1 MLRAGFIYLPYVSG
15 NRQHRN
21 IGTRMMDAKHFTSS
35 TPVRRLLTL
44 LQLERNDLWVAIVFS
59 VAIGVLSLAVPVAT
73 QSLVN
78 TVAFGSLL
86 QPLLFLVL
94 LVLALL
100 VVSAVLQMIRYHVV
114 EILQRRV
121 LVRLAS
127 QTVHRLLNARVDALR
142 RANGPELVNRF
153 LDVVTVQK
161 AGATLLVDG
170 LSIVT
175 QATAGMALLAV
186 YHPWLLAFDAGL
198 LAALLIVL
206 VPAGWGAVETS
217 LKESAAKYALVGWL
231 EEIARNDRTFRGQ
244 SEAGFA
250 VERTD
255 SLVREYLGFRS
266 KHFRI
271 VARQFAGSLT
281 LQALASATLLGVGGM
296 LVIERQLTLG
306 QLVAAELIVSGVLA
320 SIAKLA
326 KHLETYYDLLAALD
340 KLGSLGDIPSEES
353 GTAGLDGQGP
363 ASLTVRGPMHQLD
376 VAAGEKV
383 CLKGHSGS
391 GKSSLLDAIC
401 GYRQLPGITVGID
414 GLDIRVLR
422 LDDYRTQVALVRS
435 VEIFHG
441 SILDNIC
448 VGRDLSMVRI
458 QSALEQ
464 VGLWSA
470 IQELPGGLSTILST
484 GGDPLSEGQ
493 KQALMIARAIVG
505 RPRLLIIDE
514 ILDGVQDSDER
525 DILSHVLFGPD
536 TPWTLLLVTARPD
549 LESRCA
555 RAIELTRAGWKEAA

>member
-1 MLRAGFIYLPYVSG
+1 MTSD
-15 NRQHRN
+15 
-21 IGTRMMDAKHFTSS
+21 TKHSASS
-35 TPVRRLLTL
+35 KPVRRLMAL

-59 VAIGVLSLAVPVAT
+59 VAIGVLSLAVPIAT

-86 QPLLFLVL
+86 QPLFFLVL

-100 VVSAVLQMIRYHVV
+100 AVSAVLQMIRYHVV
-114 EILQRRV
+114 EVLQRRV
-121 LVRLAS
+121 FVRLAS
-127 QTVHRLLNARVDALR
+127 ETVHRLLHARVEALR
-142 RANGPELVNRF
+142 RHNGPELVNRF

-170 LSIVT
+170 LSIIT
-175 QATAGMALLAV
+175 QAIVGMALLAV

-198 LAALLIVL
+198 LTALVIVL
-206 VPAGWGAVETS
+206 LPAGWGAVETS

-244 SEAGFA
+244 TEARFA
-250 VERTD
+250 VERSD
-255 SLVREYLGFRS
+255 SLVREYLSFRS

-281 LQALASATLLGVGGM
+281 LQAFASATLLGVGGM

-306 QLVAAELIVSGVLA
+306 QLVAAELVVTGVLS

-340 KLGSLGDIPSEES
+340 KLGSLGDIPGEES
-353 GTAGLDGQGP
+353 GPAELDGLGP
-363 ASLTVRGPMHQLD
+363 ASLRVRGPLHQLE
-376 VAAGEKV
+376 VAPGEKV

-391 GKSSLLDAIC
+391 GKSTLLDAIC
-401 GYRQLPGITVGID
+401 GYRALPEIAVTFD
-414 GLDIRVLR
+414 GLDIRALR
-422 LDDYRTQVALVRS
+422 LGNFRSQIALVRG

-441 SILDNIC
+441 SILDNVL
-448 VGRDLSMVRI
+448 VGRDLTMPQI
-458 QSALEQ
+458 QSSLEQ

-470 IQELPGGLSTILST
+470 VQELPGGLATMLNT

-493 KQALMIARAIVG
+493 KQALMIALAIAG

-514 ILDGVQDSDER
+514 TLDGVQDSDDR
-525 DILSHVLFGPD
+525 DTLSHALFGPA

-549 LESRCA
+549 LESLCA
-555 RAIELTRAGWKEAA
+555 RTIELTRGGMKEAA